1 MGSSS
6 HFLPLSSQTSPLS
19 CFRVELAGAA
29 SPLGCCLQTMWV
41 SYVMKA
47 FLRCALM
54 TARSTGGILSH
65 VSFTHLSVSCFR
77 FLFRVYATFTISQYF
92 PLADDSFFVCII
104 STHLSR
110 QPFLY
115 PHAVT
120 YLTHWERK
128 VLTRRAG
135 GGWDGCSGWLV
146 DIF

>member
-65 VSFTHLSVSCFR
+65 VSFTHLRVSCFR
-77 FLFRVYATFTISQYF
+77 CLFRVYATFMISQYF

-104 STHLSR
+104 NTHLSR
-110 QPFLY
+110 QHFLY
-115 PHAVT
+115 A
-120 YLTHWERK
+120 
-128 VLTRRAG
+128 TRCHLSNTLGEKGADKACRRWM
-135 GGWDGCSGWLV
+135 GWMFWLV
-146 DIF
+146 G